1 MAALAAVMKDITMT
15 FHEKG
20 FRSLPTPMGQPA
32 QDSGPGEGRQI
43 HTFVTNDDRAA
54 VETSGYFNL
63 LWTSPRRVKK
73 GDILDVVYDIDS
85 SPGHRRYIV
94 TIVANAVVLVPAGED
109 LGSTPRAVVATAGGL
124 TTGLILDTDTIVEI
138 TNGGDVNN
146 WSTLPPATA
155 ATRGREIDIFCLTA
169 NSELRTPAA
178 STTTINNV
186 NCGAG
191 GAEALLTAGNWY
203 KAIQTLANGWI
214 LIGWTNLGAVQTA
227 IIPD

>member
-20 FRSLPTPMGQPA
+20 FRSLPTTMGQPA
-32 QDSGPGEGRQI
+32 QDSGPGEMRQI

-54 VETSGYFNL
+54 IETSGYFNL

-94 TIVANAVVLVPAGED
+94 AIVANAVVLVPAGED
-109 LGSTPRAVVATAGGL
+109 LGGTPRAVVATADGL
-124 TTGLILDTDTIVEI
+124 TTGLILDTDTMVEI
-138 TNGGDVNN
+138 TNGGNVNN
-146 WSTLPPATA
+146 WSTLPKATA
-155 ATRGREIDIFCLTA
+155 ATRGRELDLYCSAA

-178 STTTINNV
+178 STDTINNV

-191 GAEALLTAGNWY
+191 AAEALLTAGRFY
-203 KAIQTLANGWI
+203 KAIQHLATGWL
-214 LIGWTNLGAVQTA
+214 LIEYTNLGAISAA
-227 IIPD
+227 IVPD